1 MTLFD
6 YGVSHGDT
14 FLTHLQ
20 TKPMVDYADDVTV
33 VDHGSSSSP
42 AQNSPTPISTPLP
55 TGAANEIS
63 MTKVD
68 TALNSTKP
76 ASKPSESALEV
87 SCDYCDNTLNSKCNH
102 CGCHYCGLKVDENRT
117 VACYKCEQFFHMGCL
132 PEPLTTIPEGDW
144 YCDLCKNDPNAV
156 VSGENIQNL
165 AGTQQSKMPSAKQTK
180 KRDYKTRVKTKT
192 CTIVPKD
199 HIGSI
204 PGVHVGQSWKF
215 RIHVSELG
223 IHRPPVAGIS
233 GSAKKPAVSIVLA
246 GGYPEDIDHGEE
258 FVYTGSGGYDFV
270 GTSQQRKAQ
279 SFDQELTRQNR
290 GLALTCA
297 APIDDK
303 VGGTAN
309 NWKESSA
316 IRVCRSYKAAKKH
329 PEYAP
334 AGGVRYDGLYRIVK
348 YWKEKGVSG
357 FYVWRYLFRRDDPEP
372 APWTDEGK
380 AFIEKMGFTMYDPD
394 VDVDGRTG
402 KSKAGSAVAAK
413 KYKFQPTAILRELLR
428 LDTENSRMWA
438 DIHEKEYATE
448 SAYLEE
454 LTEGHLSCPICQE
467 LVQQPVTL
475 PCSHNVCCSCLCS
488 SMNAYGNIC
497 PMCCH
502 DFSSMGSKA
511 DVKGKVNQNLV
522 TIMHALFPS
531 YGSEC
536 ITEPKVTSTQFA
548 RRQGQPVN

>member
-1 MTLFD
+1 M
-6 YGVSHGDT
+6 
-14 FLTHLQ
+14 
-20 TKPMVDYADDVTV
+20 
-33 VDHGSSSSP
+33 
-42 AQNSPTPISTPLP
+42 
-55 TGAANEIS
+55 
-63 MTKVD
+63 
-68 TALNSTKP
+68 
-76 ASKPSESALEV
+76 
-87 SCDYCDNTLNSKCNH
+87 
-102 CGCHYCGLKVDENRT
+102 R
-117 VACYKCEQFFHMGCL
+117 CL
-132 PEPLTTIPEGDW
+132 PEPLAGIPKSDW
-144 YCDLCKNDPNAV
+144 CCTLCKGDPNV
-156 VSGENIQNL
+156 VFSSENIQNL
-165 AGTQQSKMPSAKQTK
+165 AGTQQSKMPLAKQTEE
-180 KRDYKTRVKTKT
+180 RGDMTRVKTKS

-215 RIHVSELG
+215 RIHVSESG

-246 GGYPEDIDHGEE
+246 GGYPEDIDRGEE

-290 GLALTCA
+290 GLALACA
-297 APIDDK
+297 APLDET

-309 NWKESSA
+309 DWKQSSP

-334 AGGVRYDGLYRIVK
+334 AEGVRYDGLYRIVR

-394 VDVDGRTG
+394 VDIDGRTG
-402 KSKAGSAVAAK
+402 MTKAGSAVAGTKRAGNVNGSNCQSVVAK
-413 KYKFQPTAILRELLR
+413 KYKFQPTAALRELVR
-428 LDTENSRMWA
+428 LDTDNTRMWA

-448 SAYLEE
+448 SAYIEA
-454 LTEGHLSCPICQE
+454 TKGHLSCPICQE

-502 DFSSMGSKA
+502 DFSSMGSKS

-522 TIMHALFPS
+522 TIMRALIPS
-531 YGSEC
+531 YGSEW
-536 ITEPKVTSTQFA
+536 ITEPNATTAQFA
-548 RRQGQPVN
+548 RREGQPVN